1 MYHRLERV
9 IYTISRAVNSAGVS
23 ILVVMMILV
32 TTNVFLR
39 YVFSRPLKSVYE
51 IVELMLVIVVCFG
64 MAHTAISKGLVS
76 VEVLVERF
84 PPRAQALMGMV
95 NSLLGLGLFSLIT
108 WKSAE
113 QAITYWTEGST
124 TYVSNVP
131 LFPFVL
137 VVVFG
142 SGLLCLVLLTQF
154 LESMSRM
161 MKK

>member
-1 MYHRLERV
+1 M
-9 IYTISRAVNSAGVS
+9 
-23 ILVVMMILV
+23 VMMFLV
-32 TTNVFLR
+32 TTNVLLR

-51 IVELMLVIVVCFG
+51 IVEIMLVIVVCFG
-64 MAHTAISKGLVS
+64 MAYTAILKGLVS

-95 NSLLGLGLFSLIT
+95 NSLLGLCLFSLIT

-142 SGLLCLVLLTQF
+142 SGLLSLVLLTQF

>member
-1 MYHRLERV
+1 M
-9 IYTISRAVNSAGVS
+9 
-23 ILVVMMILV
+23 VMMFLV
-32 TTNVFLR
+32 TTGVFLR
-39 YVFSRPLKSVYE
+39 YVFGRPLKNVYE
-51 IVELMLVIVVCFG
+51 IVEVMLVIVVCFG
-64 MAHTAISKGLVS
+64 VAHTAISKGLVS

-142 SGLLCLVLLTQF
+142 SGLLSLVLLTQF

>member
-1 MYHRLERV
+1 M
-9 IYTISRAVNSAGVS
+9 
-23 ILVVMMILV
+23 VMMFLV

-39 YVFSRPLKSVYE
+39 YAFSRPLKSVYE

-64 MAHTAISKGLVS
+64 MAYTAIFKGLVS

-113 QAITYWTEGST
+113 QAITYWTAGST

>member
-1 MYHRLERV
+1 MAMLF
-9 IYTISRAVNSAGVS
+9 
-23 ILVVMMILV
+23 LL
-32 TTNVFLR
+32 TTGVFLR
-39 YVFSRPLKSVYE
+39 YVFGRPLKSVYE
-51 IVELMLVIVVCFG
+51 IVEVMLVIVVCFG
-64 MAHTAISKGLVS
+64 MAHTAIFKGLVS

-95 NSLLGLGLFSLIT
+95 NSLLGLCLFSLIT

-113 QAITYWTEGST
+113 QAMTYWTEGSA
-124 TYVSNVP
+124 TYASNLP

-142 SGLLCLVLLTQF
+142 SGLLSLVLLTQF
-154 LESMSRM
+154 LESLSRM